1 MEIIKKTFL
10 HLFLLLICLTSSFK
24 INACNVKVGTFDWD
38 SAQIHTSISTYIM
51 EQGYGCDVQVVKG
64 RTNTILENLIDNKL
78 DIIFEHWTDNNVALI
93 DPELSSG
100 NLIDLGINTPA
111 SEQGFF
117 IDKETSETYGITNI
131 VDLKKPDIWKLFKD
145 PEDPSKGR
153 IISCLYGWTCYTIN
167 FVKIME
173 YGLSDLFNLFDP
185 GTATGLDKAITIA
198 FEKKQPIIS
207 YYYTP
212 TSLMGKSN
220 IDMVRLEEPSYEKS
234 CWESMMV
241 VVDNIKLYGVDAY
254 EPSCANEYKNMALT
268 KLVTG
273 KFAEAN
279 PKIIAFADAYTIATP
294 VVNEILAYH
303 MDESGENFDVTTK
316 YYLQNYSEWE
326 TWIPEDIVTKIKS
339 TL

>member
-1 MEIIKKTFL
+1 M
-10 HLFLLLICLTSSFK
+10 
-24 INACNVKVGTFDWD
+24 
-38 SAQIHTSISTYIM
+38 
-51 EQGYGCDVQVVKG
+51 
-64 RTNTILENLIDNKL
+64 
-78 DIIFEHWTDNNVALI
+78 
-93 DPELSSG
+93 
-100 NLIDLGINTPA
+100 
-111 SEQGFF
+111 
-117 IDKETSETYGITNI
+117 
-131 VDLKKPDIWKLFKD
+131 WKLFKD

-198 FEKKQPIIS
+198 FEKKKPIIS

-279 PKIIAFADAYTIATP
+279 PDIIAFADAYTITTS